1 MLPFLEK
8 KGLPKLRK
16 MSGESR
22 YGFSDD
28 DDLIE
33 SALDELI
40 AAMEARNHSGI
51 VSAIKALVHTIKN
64 REGLNASAHA

>member
-1 MLPFLEK
+1 
-8 KGLPKLRK
+8 

-22 YGFSDD
+22 YGFSED

-33 SALDELI
+33 SALDELQ

-51 VSAIKALVHTIKN
+51 VSAIKALVQFIKN
-64 REGLNASAHA
+64 REGSNASIHAEA